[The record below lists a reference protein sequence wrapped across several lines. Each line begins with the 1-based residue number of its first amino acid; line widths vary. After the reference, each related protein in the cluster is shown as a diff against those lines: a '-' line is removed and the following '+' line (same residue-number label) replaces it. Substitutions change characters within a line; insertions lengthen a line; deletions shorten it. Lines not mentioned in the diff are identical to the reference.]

1 MLAKKEVYNMAMKEF
16 KTESKRL
23 LDMMANS
30 IYTNTDIFLRELISN
45 ASDALDKRHILSLT
59 DSDISF
65 EDPKIHI
72 DVDKK
77 NRTITISDNG
87 IGMDRK
93 ELEDNLGTIARSGSF
108 EFKKD
113 LDAKSEADIIGQFGV
128 GFYSAFMVSDNVE
141 VISRKVNDEKAYR
154 WYSDM
159 NGYEISSA
167 KKDDYGTTITLHIK
181 KNTKEK
187 KYDKY
192 LESSEIRM
200 LVKKYSDFIRYPI
213 EMWVESYD
221 YKEDGSSEKV
231 TKLETINSMQPIWK
245 KNRKDITEED
255 YENFYMQEY
264 YDYSKPLKR
273 IHYKVEGN
281 TSYTAL
287 LYIPSQRPFN
297 YYTSDY
303 KLGLKLYSR
312 GVFIKDE
319 AKEIVSDYF
328 RFIRGVVDSDDLS
341 LNISREIL
349 QQDYQMNALKKSV
362 DKKIKSTLQNMLEKD
377 RETYEKFFDAFG
389 SQLKYGCYDGFGVN
403 KDVLIDLIMFKSSF
417 EGKYVTLKEYV
428 SRMKEDQK
436 EIYYAPGESI
446 DKIRQLPQME
456 KVLDKGYEVL
466 YFTDSVDEFLSSV
479 IMEYDSKQF
488 KSILKGDLDL
498 DSKEEKEEL
507 DKKIEE
513 SKDLIGKIKEI
524 LKDKVSDVRLSS
536 RLKTYPVCLVSD
548 DNLSIEMEK
557 ILKQMNQEGV
567 KANKIMEINPD
578 HELFAALKK
587 LNDEGNDISEY
598 AQLLYDQA
606 SLMAGLELEDP
617 AQYALKI
624 SQLMLKAIG

>member
-1 MLAKKEVYNMAMKEF
+1 MAVKEF

-59 DSDISF
+59 DETIRF

-72 DVDKK
+72 DIDKA

-93 ELEDNLGTIARSGSF
+93 ELEENLGTIARSGSF
-108 EFKKD
+108 EFKKE
-113 LDAKSEADIIGQFGV
+113 LDEKSEADIIGQFGV
-128 GFYSAFMVSDNVE
+128 GFYSAFMVADRVE
-141 VISRKVNDEKAYR
+141 VCSRKVNEEKASK
-154 WYSDM
+154 WTSDM
-159 NGYEISSA
+159 NGYEITSDNKA
-167 KKDDYGTTITLHIK
+167 EEGTTITLYIR
-181 KNTKEK
+181 KNSKEK

-192 LESSEIRM
+192 LDSNEIKN

-213 EMWVESYD
+213 EMMVESYE
-221 YKEDGSSEKV
+221 YKEDGKSEKV
-231 TKLETINSMQPIWK
+231 NKLETVNSMQPIWK
-245 KNRKDITEED
+245 KSKKEIKDED
-255 YENFYMQEY
+255 YENFYMHEF
-264 YDYSKPLKR
+264 YDYAKPLKT

-287 LYIPSQRPFN
+287 LFIPSQRPFN

-362 DKKIKSTLQNMLEKD
+362 DKKIKSTLENMLEKD
-377 RETYEKFFDAFG
+377 RENYEKFFDAFG
-389 SQLKYGCYDGFGVN
+389 SQLKYGCYDGFGAN
-403 KDVLIDLIMFKSSF
+403 KDVLIDLIMFKSSK
-417 EGKYVTLKEYV
+417 EDKYVTLKEYV

-436 EIYYAPGESI
+436 EIYYAAGESI
-446 DKIRQLPQME
+446 DKIKQLPQME

-466 YFTDSVDEFLSSV
+466 YFTDSVDEFMTSIL
-479 IMEYDSKQF
+479 MEYDGKPF

-507 DKKIEE
+507 EKKNEE
-513 SKDLIGKIKEI
+513 SKDLLSRIKEI
-524 LKDKVSDVRLSS
+524 LKDKVSDVRLST

-557 ILKQMNQEGV
+557 ILRSMNQEGA

-587 LNDEGNDISEY
+587 QYEENGDIDEY
-598 AQLLYDQA
+598 ADLLYDQA

-617 AQYALKI
+617 AKYALQVSK
-624 SQLMLKAIG
+624 LMLKALNH

>member
-1 MLAKKEVYNMAMKEF
+1 MAIKQF

-59 DSDISF
+59 DSGIK
-65 EDPKIHI
+65 EDDPLIRI
-72 DVDKK
+72 DVDKT

-87 IGMDRK
+87 IGMEKK
-93 ELEDNLGTIARSGSF
+93 ELEDNLGTIARSGSY

-113 LDAKSEADIIGQFGV
+113 LSAKDEADIIGQFGV
-128 GFYSAFMVSDNVE
+128 GFYSAFMVSDSVE
-141 VISRKVNDEKAYR
+141 VVSRKVNEDTAAR
-154 WYSDM
+154 WVSDM

-167 KKDDYGTTITLHIK
+167 KKDDYGTVITLHIR

-192 LESSEIRM
+192 LDKNEIRS
-200 LVKKYSDFIRYPI
+200 LIKKYSDFIRYPI
-213 EMWVESYD
+213 QMSLDSYD
-221 YKEDGSSEKV
+221 YKEDGKSEKV
-231 TKLETINSMQPIWK
+231 TKDETVNSMIPIWK
-245 KNRKDITEED
+245 KNKKDISADD
-255 YENFYMQEY
+255 YDNYYMQEY
-264 YDYSKPLKR
+264 YDFAKPLKT

-362 DKKIKSTLQNMLEKD
+362 DKKIKTTLENMLEKE
-377 RETYEKFFDAFG
+377 RENYEKFFDCFG

-403 KDVLIDLIMFKSSF
+403 KDVLIDLLMFKSTY
-417 EGKYVTLKEYV
+417 EDKYVTLKEYV

-436 EIYYAPGESI
+436 EIYYASGESLDTI
-446 DKIRQLPQME
+446 KKLPQLE
-456 KVLDKGYEVL
+456 KLLDKKYEVL
-466 YFTDSVDEFLSSV
+466 YFTDSVDEFLTAV
-479 IMEYDSKQF
+479 IREYDGKMF
-488 KSILKGDLDL
+488 KSILKGDLNL

-507 DKKIEE
+507 EKKNEE
-513 SKDLIGKIKEI
+513 NKDLLDKIKEA
-524 LKDKVSDVRLSS
+524 LKDKVNEVRLSS
-536 RLKTYPVCLVSD
+536 RLMSYPVCLVSD
-548 DNLSIEMEK
+548 DNLSLDMEK

-567 KANKIMEINPD
+567 KASRILEINPD
-578 HELFAALKK
+578 HELFGKLKQ
-587 LNDEGNDISEY
+587 LHDSNVDIGEY
-598 AQLLYDQA
+598 ASLLYSQA
-606 SLMAGLELEDP
+606 LLMAGLPLEDP
-617 AQYALKI
+617 EDYVKKI
-624 SQLMLKAIG
+624 SDLMLKAM

>member
-1 MLAKKEVYNMAMKEF
+1 MMAIKQF

-59 DSDISF
+59 DPNIKEDDPLIRIDI
-65 EDPKIHI
+65 
-72 DVDKK
+72 DKA

-93 ELEDNLGTIARSGSF
+93 ELEDNLGTIARSGSY

-113 LDAKSEADIIGQFGV
+113 LSAKDEADIIGQFGV

-141 VISRKVNDEKAYR
+141 VLSRKVNEENAAR
-154 WYSDM
+154 WTSDM
-159 NGYEISSA
+159 DGYEISSA
-167 KKDDYGTTITLHIK
+167 KKDDYGTVITLHIR

-192 LESSEIRM
+192 LDKNEIRS

-213 EMWVESYD
+213 QMSIDSYD
-221 YKEDGSSEKV
+221 YKEDGKSEKV
-231 TKLETINSMQPIWK
+231 TKDEIVNSMIPIWK
-245 KNRKDITEED
+245 KNKKDISADD
-255 YENFYMQEY
+255 YDNYYMQEY
-264 YDYSKPLKR
+264 YDFAKPLKT

-362 DKKIKSTLQNMLEKD
+362 DKKIKTALENMLEKE
-377 RETYEKFFDAFG
+377 RENYEKFFDCFG
-389 SQLKYGCYDGFGVN
+389 SQLKYGCYDGFGAN
-403 KDVLIDLIMFKSSF
+403 KDVLIDLLMFKSTY
-417 EGKYVTLKEYV
+417 EDKYVTLKEYV

-436 EIYYAPGESI
+436 EIYYASGESLETI
-446 DKIRQLPQME
+446 KKLPQLE
-456 KVLDKGYEVL
+456 KLLDRQYEVL
-466 YFTDSVDEFLSSV
+466 YFTDSVDEFLTSV
-479 IMEYDSKQF
+479 IREYDGKMF

-498 DSKEEKEEL
+498 DSKEEKEQLEKKNEENKEL
-507 DKKIEE
+507 LEQ
-513 SKDLIGKIKEI
+513 IKES
-524 LKDKVSDVRLSS
+524 LKDKVSEVRLSS
-536 RLKTYPVCLVSD
+536 RLKSYPVCLVSD
-548 DNLSIEMEK
+548 DNLSLDMEK

-567 KANKIMEINPD
+567 KANRILEINPD
-578 HELFAALKK
+578 HELFAKLKQ
-587 LNDEGNDISEY
+587 LHDNNGDIGEY
-598 AQLLYDQA
+598 AGLLYSQA
-606 SLMAGLELEDP
+606 LLMAGLPLEDP
-617 AQYALKI
+617 EDYVKKI
-624 SQLMLKAIG
+624 TGLMLKAM

>member
-1 MLAKKEVYNMAMKEF
+1 MAVKEF

-59 DSDISF
+59 DSSISF
-65 EDPKIHI
+65 ENPKIR
-72 DVDKK
+72 VDLDK
-77 NRTITISDNG
+77 NERTITISDNG

-108 EFKKD
+108 DFKKD
-113 LDAKSEADIIGQFGV
+113 LDTKNEADIIGQFGV
-128 GFYSAFMVSDNVE
+128 GFYSAFMVADKVE
-141 VISRKVNDEKAYR
+141 VCSRKVNEEKAYL
-154 WYSDM
+154 WQSDM
-159 NGYEISSA
+159 NGYEILPA
-167 KKDDYGTTITLHIK
+167 KKEEEGTTVTLHIR
-181 KNTKEK
+181 KNSKEK

-192 LESSEIRM
+192 LDSMQVRELIR
-200 LVKKYSDFIRYPI
+200 KYSDYIRYPI
-213 EMWVESYD
+213 EMLVETYD
-221 YKEDGSSEKV
+221 YKEDGKSEKV
-231 TKLETINSMQPIWK
+231 IKPQIVNSMQPIWK
-245 KNRKDITEED
+245 KNKKEIKEED

-264 YDYSKPLKR
+264 YDYAKPLKT

-287 LYIPSQRPFN
+287 LFIPSQRPFN
-297 YYTSDY
+297 YYTNDY
-303 KLGLKLYSR
+303 RLGLKLYSR

-349 QQDYQMNALKKSV
+349 QQDHQMNVLKKSV
-362 DKKIKSTLQNMLEKD
+362 DKKIRSTLQNMLEKD
-377 RETYEKFFDAFG
+377 RENYEKFFDCFG

-403 KDVLIDLIMFKSSF
+403 KDVLIDLIMFRSSM
-417 EGKYVTLKEYV
+417 EDKYVTLKEYV

-436 EIYYAPGESI
+436 EILYAAGESLE
-446 DKIRQLPQME
+446 KIRLLPQME

-466 YFTDSVDEFLSSV
+466 YFTDTVDEFLTSV
-479 IMEYDSKQF
+479 IMEYDGKPF
-488 KSILKGDLDL
+488 KSILKGDYDL
-498 DSKEEKEEL
+498 QSEEEKNEL
-507 DKKIEE
+507 LKKSEE
-513 SKDLIGKIKEI
+513 STNLISAIKEI

-557 ILKQMNQEGV
+557 ILKQMDQKGA
-567 KANKIMEINPD
+567 KANKILEINPD

-587 LNDEGNDISEY
+587 RNDEGKDIDEY
-598 AQLLYDQA
+598 AKLLYDQA
-606 SLMAGLELEDP
+606 LLMAGLELEDP
-617 AQYALKI
+617 AAYALQV
-624 SQLMLKAIG
+624 SRLMLEALK